1 MTNTKVLENATT
13 FKVVENFSPG
23 GKVKQIQRKIIVLPT
38 EHTKTCF
45 SELCKKNQD
54 DAALAEV

>member
-23 GKVKQIQRKIIVLPT
+23 GKVKQIQRKMIVLPT

-45 SELCKKNQD
+45 SE
-54 DAALAEV
+54 ESR